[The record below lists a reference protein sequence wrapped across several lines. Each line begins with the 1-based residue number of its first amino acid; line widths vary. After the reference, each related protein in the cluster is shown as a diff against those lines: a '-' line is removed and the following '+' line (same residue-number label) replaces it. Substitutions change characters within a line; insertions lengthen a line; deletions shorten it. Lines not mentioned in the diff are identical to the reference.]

1 MHVHQKRWRCDADD
15 DCGDNSDEQN
25 CLKESKCKDND
36 FMCSDGTCITQ
47 KWRCDGDPDC
57 GDASDELVI

>member
-1 MHVHQKRWRCDADD
+1 MHVHQNRWRCDADD

-25 CLKESKCKDND
+25 CPKNTCKDDD